1 MNKKVVSTLTLIL
14 IIFVL
19 SLTGCGMDSSLKGAS
34 IDKTYT
40 KAELNTFASITKG
53 FAGDDFDYTKENS
66 NSYNHWLSYM
76 TDNLK
81 ESMKTTIP
89 ARIKSDKSSEIIEK
103 FEKTEINSVKKQ
115 SKNKKNYAI
124 INFDVYQNIK
134 HSKDI
139 SINGK
144 EIKTNG
150 DIYLVKVGN
159 TYKVD
164 AFDYGNATVVK

>member
-19 SLTGCGMDSSLKGAS
+19 GLTGCGTDSSLKGAS

-40 KAELNTFASITKG
+40 KAEVNTFVSITKG
-53 FAGDDFDYTKENS
+53 FAGDDFDYTKENT

-76 TDNLK
+76 TNNLK
-81 ESMKTTIP
+81 QYMKSTIP
-89 ARIKSDKSSEIIEK
+89 ARIKADKASETVEN
-103 FEKTEINSVKKQ
+103 FEKIQINSVIKL
-115 SKNKKNYAI
+115 SKNKKNYAVV
-124 INFDVYQNIK
+124 NFDVYQNMK
-134 HSKDI
+134 HNKDI

-150 DIYLVKVGN
+150 DIYLIKVGN